1 MQMDDIRIAAVC
13 MHAPLGEVEKNLD
26 RIESLVSEASGE
38 GASIVCFPELSVTG
52 YTLKRPADVYKGAA
66 PDKIMDRLVELARE
80 ARLVLIAGLI
90 EVSDAKKP
98 YITQVIAG
106 PEGLIGLYRKT
117 HLSPAEK
124 GVYQA
129 GQDIEVYNFGNIT
142 FGVALCYETHFPEI
156 SAVLALKGADI
167 LFFPHASPRG
177 DPKGK
182 FQSWMRH
189 LPARAFDNGVFVVAC
204 NQAGKTV
211 EGFSFPGVALVLG
224 PDGQILEKYAG
235 TGGEILFA
243 DLKADHL
250 QEIRQHRMKY
260 FIPQRRPG
268 LYRKIVE
275 DYPG

>member
-1 MQMDDIRIAAVC
+1 MDDLRIAAIC
-13 MHAPLGEVEKNLD
+13 MHAPLGEVGKNLD
-26 RIESLVSEASGE
+26 RIESLVSEASEE

-52 YTLKRPADVYKGAA
+52 YTLKRPAEVYKESA
-66 PDKIMDRLVELARE
+66 PDKIMDRLVELAHK
-80 ARLVLIAGLI
+80 AHLVLIAGLI

-117 HLSPAEK
+117 HLPPAEK

-129 GQDIEVYNFGNIT
+129 GQNIEIYNFGNIT

-156 SAVLALKGADI
+156 SAVLALMGADI

-204 NQAGKTV
+204 NQVGKTV

-260 FIPQRRPG
+260 FIPQRRPD

>member
-1 MQMDDIRIAAVC
+1 MDDLRIAAVC

-26 RIESLVSEASGE
+26 RIESLVSEASRE
-38 GASIVCFPELSVTG
+38 GANIVCFPELSVTG
-52 YTLKRPADVYKGAA
+52 YTLKPPAEIYKRPAT
-66 PDKIMDRLVELARE
+66 DKIMDRLIELARE
-80 ARLVLIAGLI
+80 AHLVIIAGLI
-90 EVSDAKKP
+90 EISDTKKP

-117 HLSPAEK
+117 HLSSAEK

-156 SAVLALKGADI
+156 SAVLALMGADI

-204 NQAGKTV
+204 NQVG
-211 EGFSFPGVALVLG
+211 SNSDDLLFPGVALVLG
-224 PDGQILEKYAG
+224 PDGQILAKY
-235 TGGEILFA
+235 TGREERILFA

-250 QEIRQHRMKY
+250 QGIREHRMKY

-275 DYPG
+275 DYP

>member
-1 MQMDDIRIAAVC
+1 
-13 MHAPLGEVEKNLD
+13 
-26 RIESLVSEASGE
+26 
-38 GASIVCFPELSVTG
+38 
-52 YTLKRPADVYKGAA
+52 
-66 PDKIMDRLVELARE
+66 MDRLIELARE
-80 ARLVLIAGLI
+80 AHLVIIAGLI
-90 EVSDAKKP
+90 EISDTKKP

-117 HLSPAEK
+117 HLSSAEK

-156 SAVLALKGADI
+156 SAVLALMGADI

-204 NQAGKTV
+204 NQVGETV
-211 EGFSFPGVALVLG
+211 EGLSFPGVALVLG
-224 PDGQILEKYAG
+224 LDGQILAKY
-235 TGGEILFA
+235 TGREERILFA

-268 LYRKIVE
+268 LYKKIVE
-275 DYPG
+275 DYSD

>member
-1 MQMDDIRIAAVC
+1 MDDIRIAAVC

-52 YTLKRPADVYKGAA
+52 YTLKRPAEVYKGSGA
-66 PDKIMDRLVELARE
+66 DKIIDRLVELARE
-80 ARLVLIAGLI
+80 AHLVLIAGLI
-90 EVSDAKKP
+90 EISDTKKP
-98 YITQVIAG
+98 YITQVIVG

-117 HLSPAEK
+117 HLSPAEQ

-129 GQDIEVYNFGNIT
+129 GQDIDVYNFGNIT

-156 SAVLALKGADI
+156 SAVLALMGADI

-204 NQAGKTV
+204 NQVGKTV

-235 TGGEILFA
+235 AGGKILFA

-250 QEIRQHRMKY
+250 QQIRQHRMKY

-268 LYRKIVE
+268 LYEKIAE
-275 DYPG
+275 DYRG

>member
-1 MQMDDIRIAAVC
+1 MDDLRIAAVC

-26 RIESLVSEASGE
+26 HMASLISEASEE

-52 YTLKRPADVYKGAA
+52 YTLKRSAEVCGGAA
-66 PDKIMDRLVELARE
+66 ADKIMDRLVGLARE
-80 ARLVLIAGLI
+80 ARLVLIAGFI
-90 EVSDAKKP
+90 EVSDAKRP

-124 GVYQA
+124 DVYQA
-129 GQDIEVYNFGNIT
+129 GQDIEVYNFGNTT

-204 NQAGKTV
+204 NQVGNNKDA
-211 EGFSFPGVALVLG
+211 FLYPGVALVLG
-224 PDGQILEKYAG
+224 PDGQILTQY
-235 TGGEILFA
+235 TGREERIVFA
-243 DLKADHL
+243 DLKADYL
-250 QEIRQHRMKY
+250 KDVRQHRMKY
-260 FIPQRRPG
+260 FIPQRRPV
-268 LYRKIVE
+268 LYKRIVA
-275 DYPG
+275 DYPS

>member
-1 MQMDDIRIAAVC
+1 MDDIRIAAIC
-13 MHAPLGEVEKNLD
+13 MHAPLGEVEKNLG
-26 RIESLVSEASGE
+26 RIESLVSEASRE
-38 GASIVCFPELSVTG
+38 GANIVCFPELSVTG
-52 YTLKRPADVYKGAA
+52 YTLKPPAEIYKRPAT
-66 PDKIMDRLVELARE
+66 DKIMDRLIELARE
-80 ARLVLIAGLI
+80 AHLVIIAGLI
-90 EVSDAKKP
+90 EISDTKKP

-117 HLSPAEK
+117 HLSSAEK

-156 SAVLALKGADI
+156 SAVLALMGADI

-204 NQAGKTV
+204 NQVGETV
-211 EGFSFPGVALVLG
+211 EGLSFPGVALVLG
-224 PDGQILEKYAG
+224 LDGQILAKY
-235 TGGEILFA
+235 TGREERILFA

-268 LYRKIVE
+268 LYKKIVE
-275 DYPG
+275 DYSD

>member
-1 MQMDDIRIAAVC
+1 MDDLRIAAVC

-52 YTLKRPADVYKGAA
+52 YTLKPPAEVYQG
-66 PDKIMDRLVELARE
+66 PDADTIMDRLVELARE
-80 ARLVLIAGLI
+80 AHLVLIAGLI
-90 EVSDAKKP
+90 EVSDVKKP

-124 GVYQA
+124 RVYQA
-129 GQDIEVYNFGNIT
+129 GQNIEVYNFGNTT

-156 SAVLALKGADI
+156 SAVLALMGADI

-189 LPARAFDNGVFVVAC
+189 LPARAFDNGVFIVAC
-204 NQAGKTV
+204 NQVGSNSD
-211 EGFSFPGVALVLG
+211 GFLFPGVALVLG
-224 PDGQILEKYAG
+224 PDGQILAKY
-235 TGGEILFA
+235 TGREERIIFA
-243 DLKADHL
+243 DLKADYL
-250 QEIRQHRMKY
+250 EDVRLHRMKY

-268 LYRKIVE
+268 LYTKIVE

>member
-1 MQMDDIRIAAVC
+1 MDDFRIAAVC

-26 RIESLVSEASGE
+26 RIESLVFEASGK

-52 YTLKRPADVYKGAA
+52 YTLKRPAEVYKGPAA
-66 PDKIMDRLVELARE
+66 DKIMDRLVELARE
-80 ARLVLIAGLI
+80 AHLVLIAGLI

-129 GQDIEVYNFGNIT
+129 GQDIEVYNFGNTT

-156 SAVLALKGADI
+156 SAVLALMGADI

-204 NQAGKTV
+204 NQVGSNSDD
-211 EGFSFPGVALVLG
+211 FLFPGVALVLG
-224 PDGQILEKYAG
+224 PDGKILAKY
-235 TGGEILFA
+235 TGREERILFA
-243 DLKADHL
+243 DLKADCL
-250 QEIRQHRMKY
+250 QDVRLHRMKY

-268 LYRKIVE
+268 LYIKIVE
-275 DYPG
+275 DYP

>member
-1 MQMDDIRIAAVC
+1 MDDCRIAAVC
-13 MHAPLGEVEKNLD
+13 MHAPLGEVGKNLD
-26 RIESLVSEASGE
+26 RIEALVSEASGE

-52 YTLKRPADVYKGAA
+52 YTLKRPAEVYKGSGA
-66 PDKIMDRLVELARE
+66 DKIMDRLVELARG
-80 ARLVLIAGLI
+80 AHLVLIAGII

-129 GQDIEVYNFGNIT
+129 GQDIEVYNFGNTT

-156 SAVLALKGADI
+156 SAILALKGADI

-204 NQAGKTV
+204 NQVGSNSD
-211 EGFSFPGVALVLG
+211 GFLFPGVALVLG
-224 PDGQILEKYAG
+224 PDGKILAKYTGREEK
-235 TGGEILFA
+235 ILFV
-243 DLKADHL
+243 DLKADYL
-250 QEIRQHRMKY
+250 EDVRLHRMKY

-268 LYRKIVE
+268 LYDKIVE